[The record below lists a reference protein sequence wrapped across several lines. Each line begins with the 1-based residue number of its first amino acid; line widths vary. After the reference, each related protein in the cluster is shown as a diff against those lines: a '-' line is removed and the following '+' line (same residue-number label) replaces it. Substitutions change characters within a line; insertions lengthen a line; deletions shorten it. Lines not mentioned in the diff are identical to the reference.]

1 MRNKIILI
9 GGPTASGK
17 SGLALNIAQAID
29 GVIVNADSMQVYHDL
44 AVITARPSPE
54 DEMLAPHYLY
64 GILPGNKACSAA
76 FWAHLAHETIK
87 KAWNEGRTPIV
98 AGGTGLYFRALME
111 GLAPVPEI
119 AEDTRRA
126 VRDLM
131 RDKGPA
137 FIHEQLRRADP
148 LMAARL
154 NPGDSQR
161 LARALEVIE
170 ATGRSL
176 LDWQT
181 AQPEG
186 GLAEIIPPEDIAR
199 LVILPDR
206 DILYARCDARLR
218 LMITEMGGLDEV
230 KRLIS
235 LNYPAEMPV
244 MKALGVPQLAAFLAG
259 EIDLEAAIH
268 LALIATRQY
277 AKRQLTW
284 FRNQCGDW
292 KILNAQ
298 YSESYYDEIFS
309 FINNFLLTK
318 QD

>member
-17 SGLALNIAQAID
+17 SGLALNIARTIGGA
-29 GVIVNADSMQVYHDL
+29 VVNADSMQVYRDL

-54 DEMLAPHYLY
+54 DEALAPHYLY
-64 GILPGNKACSAA
+64 GILPGSEACSAA
-76 FWAHLAHETIK
+76 LWADLAHEAVR
-87 KAWNEGRTPIV
+87 KAWAEGRTPIL

-119 AEDTRRA
+119 PPDTRRA

-137 FIHEQLRRADP
+137 FIHERLRLIDP
-148 LMAARL
+148 PMAARL
-154 NPGDSQR
+154 DPGDSQR

-176 LDWQT
+176 LDWQ
-181 AQPEG
+181 AAPPKG
-186 GLAEIIPPEDIAR
+186 GLAEILAPEDIER

-218 LMITEMGGLDEV
+218 QMVTEMGGLDEV
-230 KRLIS
+230 KQLIS
-235 LNYPAEMPV
+235 LNYPAELPV
-244 MKALGVPQLAAFLAG
+244 MKALGVPQLAAYLAG
-259 EIDLEAAIH
+259 ELDLEAAIH
-268 LALIATRQY
+268 LAQTATRQY

-284 FRNQCGDW
+284 FRNQCVGW
-292 KILNAQ
+292 KIWNAQ
-298 YSESYYDEIFS
+298 YLESYIDKIFS
-309 FINNFLLTK
+309 FTNSFSLTK